1 MISYRSL
8 WFTLDREGTVN
19 LLIAVAGLSSS
30 MLSKVYSGF
39 KSGSYLII
47 TETTDCV
54 AAVVAVAL
62 VVVVVLVRE
71 LKRRPGKAMPSSA
84 LSPLHQNILW
94 QSQAD
99 S

>member
-8 WFTLDREGTVN
+8 WFTLDKEGTVN

-54 AAVVAVAL
+54 AVVVAL
-62 VVVVVLVRE
+62 VVVLVRE

-94 QSQAD
+94 QSHAD
-99 S
+99 G